1 MPFDPFKAAQQ
12 LDVPVRFLDF
22 QSTRLCGVLIRGE
35 FLSQIALNQNLS
47 LPSQRFTLS
56 HELSHYLLHQNHT
69 QFLCDGCER
78 SPLEWQANEAAAELL
93 LPYRIFLPALSNIR
107 SNSNRLSGLLQLS
120 QRFGVSTQMVRNRVE
135 SLSYELWQYNRGV
148 PVDRLKLVS
157 RSRQTRLGLPCGP
170 GPDYYFSRPSITV
183 WNDEP

>member
-1 MPFDPFKAAQQ
+1 MR
-12 LDVPVRFLDF
+12 LLDF

-35 FLSQIALNQNLS
+35 FLSQIALNQNAS
-47 LPSQRFTLS
+47 LQSQRLTLS

-93 LPYRIFLPALSNIR
+93 LPYRIFLPILSNIR
-107 SNSNRLSGLLQLS
+107 SNSNRLSGLLELA

-148 PVDRLKLVS
+148 PVDKLKLIS
-157 RSRQTRLGLPCGP
+157 RSRQTRLGLPRGP

-183 WNDEP
+183 WDDGV